1 MASADQPGRRLR
13 SHEDL
18 RLRTGPTLTLGM
30 RLSSRMSSH
39 REARDL
45 IVLETSGTPERFS
58 ALRSLP
64 RRVTVGRRTSGTQPV
79 NRRKRMENIDDTLL
93 LDSVYVHPKTLER
106 LLRGLLL
113 GVSAADGPWSKSL
126 RSVGLGL
133 DSGLAVA
140 WPCKMP
146 ASGSPSAARGAFLGG
161 ALNHK
166 AMVRQPLRLLR
177 STNKTEINE
186 KAPESIFTKT
196 ASRHVAVFTAL
207 LVRDVIT
214 VICVLSAYLRALSCF
229 SPPNTPLQNLATFF
243 SMAFVS

>member
-1 MASADQPGRRLR
+1 
-13 SHEDL
+13 
-18 RLRTGPTLTLGM
+18 
-30 RLSSRMSSH
+30 
-39 REARDL
+39 
-45 IVLETSGTPERFS
+45 
-58 ALRSLP
+58 
-64 RRVTVGRRTSGTQPV
+64 
-79 NRRKRMENIDDTLL
+79 MENIDDTLL

-177 STNKTEINE
+177 STNETEI
-186 KAPESIFTKT
+186 KATPERIFTKT

-214 VICVLSAYLRALSCF
+214 VICVLSAYFKSSELLLGSSEYSSSKPRHVNLYGFRELSDTCG
-229 SPPNTPLQNLATFF
+229 
-243 SMAFVS
+243 